1 MANSAGI
8 GRSNQTLQPP
18 AAANPQPLVANGL
31 QFTSSGDLLIADTAR
46 GAIWQVAMGRDGAV
60 LAPMGCDTTFPANT
74 LCLENIL
81 VAHPLLDGADGF
93 VLDVAGNMWVSANER
108 NAMILVSAQGDVR
121 EIFRNPVASTGR
133 RNEGPLESP
142 TSPTLV
148 GTMLCTANSDGNR
161 RDNSPNTAGEVTPTA
176 APRGKVSCMD
186 QRATVRGA
194 PLPVH

>member
-1 MANSAGI
+1 
-8 GRSNQTLQPP
+8 
-18 AAANPQPLVANGL
+18 
-31 QFTSSGDLLIADTAR
+31 
-46 GAIWQVAMGRDGAV
+46 
-60 LAPMGCDTTFPANT
+60 MGCDTTFPSNT

-93 VLDVAGNMWVSANER
+93 VLDVAGNMWISANER
-108 NAMILVSAQGDVR
+108 NAMILVSAQGDVQ
-121 EIFRNPVASTGR
+121 EVFRNPVASTGR

-161 RDNSPNTAGEVTPTA
+161 RDNSPNTAGEVTPTV

-194 PLPVH
+194 ELPIR